1 MIYRD
6 KREKDGHDGFEVFF
20 GKNEKKLVKT
30 CLFQNKYLSLQRT
43 LVVKGHWADIGQAS
57 NRLPTLQSLSL
68 NLKQK
73 PLGKGSAIIP
83 YPRVSKNQIQTR
95 AFVRKLMIIHG
106 GATSEDFWSD
116 STIFG

>member
-1 MIYRD
+1 MIYRE

-43 LVVKGHWADIGQAS
+43 GCKRPLADIGQAS

-95 AFVRKLMIIHG
+95 AFVRKLMIRHG

>member
-1 MIYRD
+1 M
-6 KREKDGHDGFEVFF
+6 
-20 GKNEKKLVKT
+20 
-30 CLFQNKYLSLQRT
+30 
-43 LVVKGHWADIGQAS
+43 ADIGQAS

-95 AFVRKLMIIHG
+95 AFVRKLMIRHG

>member
-1 MIYRD
+1 MVMTVS
-6 KREKDGHDGFEVFF
+6 KFF
-20 GKNEKKLVKT
+20 SVKMKKKLVKT

-43 LVVKGHWADIGQAS
+43 LVVKDHWADIGQAS

-95 AFVRKLMIIHG
+95 AFVRKLMIRHG